1 MIEQLRSSLTQK
13 YSKLLSRRLRCSS
26 TEDHC
31 YILKKT
37 KESVSPFH
45 LRSVKSNQTS
55 FLFSK
60 VKTAEFLKKYP
71 AVVYCFKNFQV
82 IGGKLLW
89 LIKMRLTRWRQR
101 GLFNG
106 DAVKWSCDWQTKV
119 RLCLPCRLISSSLSK
134 FERPLPE
141 LKKKKKLVREKITR
155 GDGVGGGRGL
165 GLLYFSSAP
174 KTPTKKPR

>member
-1 MIEQLRSSLTQK
+1 MKREKERNEIKKNRCRGSGESVMIEQLRSSLTQK

-82 IGGKLLW
+82 IGGKLL
-89 LIKMRLTRWRQR
+89 
-101 GLFNG
+101 
-106 DAVKWSCDWQTKV
+106 
-119 RLCLPCRLISSSLSK
+119 
-134 FERPLPE
+134 
-141 LKKKKKLVREKITR
+141 
-155 GDGVGGGRGL
+155 
-165 GLLYFSSAP
+165 
-174 KTPTKKPR
+174 

>member
-1 MIEQLRSSLTQK
+1 MKREKERNEIFKKSCRGSGESGMIEQLRSSLTQK
-13 YSKLLSRRLRCSS
+13 YSKLLNRRLRCSS

-82 IGGKLLW
+82 IGGKLL
-89 LIKMRLTRWRQR
+89 
-101 GLFNG
+101 
-106 DAVKWSCDWQTKV
+106 
-119 RLCLPCRLISSSLSK
+119 
-134 FERPLPE
+134 
-141 LKKKKKLVREKITR
+141 
-155 GDGVGGGRGL
+155 
-165 GLLYFSSAP
+165 
-174 KTPTKKPR
+174 

>member
-82 IGGKLLW
+82 IGGKLL
-89 LIKMRLTRWRQR
+89 
-101 GLFNG
+101 
-106 DAVKWSCDWQTKV
+106 
-119 RLCLPCRLISSSLSK
+119 
-134 FERPLPE
+134 
-141 LKKKKKLVREKITR
+141 
-155 GDGVGGGRGL
+155 
-165 GLLYFSSAP
+165 
-174 KTPTKKPR
+174 

>member
-1 MIEQLRSSLTQK
+1 MAKNEKGKRKEGNLKKSCRGRGESGMIEQLRSSLTQK

-31 YILKKT
+31 YIVKKT

-82 IGGKLLW
+82 IGGKLL
-89 LIKMRLTRWRQR
+89 
-101 GLFNG
+101 
-106 DAVKWSCDWQTKV
+106 
-119 RLCLPCRLISSSLSK
+119 
-134 FERPLPE
+134 
-141 LKKKKKLVREKITR
+141 
-155 GDGVGGGRGL
+155 
-165 GLLYFSSAP
+165 
-174 KTPTKKPR
+174 